1 MLVVLTPQTWMLDVP
16 GVIAPEEADTVAL
29 PGATP
34 DTRPPVLTVTIPVGV
49 DVQVAVTGPVL
60 PSLKVPVAV
69 NWTVHGR
76 PGTGAEHGE
85 IEAIAGVTLIWFT
98 VGFVKNPLQPAISRN
113 TTVAK
118 ANHTRPAR
126 P

>member
-1 MLVVLTPQTWMLDVP
+1 MLAVLALQTVMLAVP
-16 GVIAPEEADTVAL
+16 AVTDPDAPEIVAD

-34 DTRPPVLTVTIPVGV
+34 ETVPPVLTVATAVLL
-49 DVQVAVTGPVL
+49 DVQVTETGPVL

-69 NWTVHGR
+69 NCTVHGR

-85 IEAIAGVTLIWFT
+85 IEAIAGVTLIWVS
-98 VGFVKNPLQPAISRN
+98 VGFVKNPLQPATSRN
-113 TTVAK
+113 TTAAK
-118 ANHTRPAR
+118 ANHTKPAR